1 MQKRVETGSK
11 VKPSSGK
18 NKKEYNMSLYNIAVL
33 DDEAIKDLFE
43 AAFKARLADR
53 ANNDMDIEEDNFEA
67 EVERLGQ
74 TGDIRIKV
82 TMFGL
87 AGGTTRRQFHDKDTG
102 KIIKGGKSITV
113 TVGNKGESRFTF
125 DGSSELNTNDYVVF
139 YKMEK

>member
-1 MQKRVETGSK
+1 
-11 VKPSSGK
+11 
-18 NKKEYNMSLYNIAVL
+18 MSLYNIAVL
-33 DDEAIKDLFE
+33 DDESIKDLFE

-102 KIIKGGKSITV
+102 KIIKGGKSLAV

-125 DGSSELNTNDYVVF
+125 DGSSELNTNDYVVY